1 MERIADILG
10 QKYPQYNTVSSDCY
24 VSDALYQMCCEN
36 VDHLVVFDN
45 DKFIGIITDQD
56 IASKVLYET
65 RPLNKIAVKDFVNTT
80 LPVVTSSDN
89 LAQCIQLMERYHAKH
104 VAVFDNDNL
113 VFKGVL
119 SIQDLLIKG
128 YAKPNLN
135 FEETESV
142 KHGYPWTY

>member
-1 MERIADILG
+1 
-10 QKYPQYNTVSSDCY
+10 
-24 VSDALYQMCCEN
+24 
-36 VDHLVVFDN
+36 
-45 DKFIGIITDQD
+45 
-56 IASKVLYET
+56 
-65 RPLNKIAVKDFVNTT
+65 
-80 LPVVTSSDN
+80 
-89 LAQCIQLMERYHAKH
+89 MERYHAKH